1 MHKRIEQHTGHLVLY
16 SNNDWDEFS
25 QTWNPPDSV
34 NKIFPLCL
42 KKLPHLK
49 KKPSG
54 VLTHTVF
61 CRKFSYTY
69 DFAYAVQMKKVYFS
83 MPRRHTEGEH
93 TALLNNLISRWRWV
107 VNFMHQLFY
116 PCNHWRESLVCP
128 KADLHILVNRKFSW
142 PYQEWKNNPSA
153 LQSVA

>member
-49 KKPSG
+49 KNHQ
-54 VLTHTVF
+54 VFWHTL
-61 CRKFSYTY
+61 Y
-69 DFAYAVQMKKVYFS
+69 FAENFPTLMILPMQYRWKRYIF
-83 MPRRHTEGEH
+83 PCHEGIQRE
-93 TALLNNLISRWRWV
+93 NI
-107 VNFMHQLFY
+107 QLFWITSSADGGEWSTSCTSCFTSASTEEKAWFALKLTCTFWWTENSLDPTRNERTIPL
-116 PCNHWRESLVCP
+116 PCSL
-128 KADLHILVNRKFSW
+128 
-142 PYQEWKNNPSA
+142 
-153 LQSVA
+153 